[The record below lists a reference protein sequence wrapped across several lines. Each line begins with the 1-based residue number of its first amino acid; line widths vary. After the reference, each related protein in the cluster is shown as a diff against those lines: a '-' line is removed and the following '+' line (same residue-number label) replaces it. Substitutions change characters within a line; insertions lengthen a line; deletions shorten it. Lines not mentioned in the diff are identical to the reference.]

1 MELVLNKCYGGY
13 GLSHAAKMKILEKKG
28 IAVFPYM
35 SKETDAIFGDSL
47 KRISKNGT
55 VSEDRSLSQFIY
67 YFQMD
72 PGKDEFDI
80 NLMYKDNADYKDFDF
95 YGVERFDKELVET
108 VKELGKV
115 ANTRFSELKVV
126 EIPDGASFEISE
138 YDGIETAHF
147 GFQTGS
153 V

>member
-13 GLSHAAKMKILEKKG
+13 GLSHAAKMKFLAKKG

-35 SKETDAIFGDSL
+35 PVESDDIFEKTL
-47 KRISKNGT
+47 KRISEKE
-55 VSEDRSLSQFIY
+55 VISEDGAWRRCIY
-67 YFQMD
+67 YFQID
-72 PGKDEFDI
+72 PCKNEFVNDEYC
-80 NLMYKDNADYKDFDF
+80 MDYKDFDF
-95 YGVERFDKELVET
+95 DSVERFDKDLVET
-108 VKELGKV
+108 VKELGDKSGDKF
-115 ANTRFSELKVV
+115 AYLKVV
-126 EIPDGASFEISE
+126 EIPDGASFEISD